1 MSGHHE
7 INIHDPDQRNLHPMR
22 SDHTLSP
29 SGGRSG
35 GGSQRRNDHSRK
47 QYSPIV
53 RDALAA
59 SVETLGTFL
68 FLFAAYG
75 AVNAASAAAIAEGGA
90 SGVVGVAG
98 TMMIATS
105 FGLSLLVVAWALYR
119 VSGGLLN
126 PAVTVALVISKAI
139 TPRRGAMFVIGQL
152 IGALAAGA
160 VVEGL
165 FPGPFTGAN
174 TLKNGI
180 SITQAFFLEIIL
192 TALFTIVV
200 LMLAVEKSKHTY
212 LAPIGIGLALF
223 LVHLVAV
230 PYTGCSVNPARSFGA
245 SVFEGEWNN
254 HWVFWLA
261 PILGGV
267 LASLFHMAI
276 RRIDYESL
284 NPGQDAAHDGEKQQE
299 TKEVEG
305 TRERD

>member
-1 MSGHHE
+1 MPAHHE
-7 INIHDPDQRNLHPMR
+7 VTINPDEHNLRPMH
-22 SDHTLSP
+22 SDHTLAP
-29 SGGRSG
+29 AAGQG
-35 GGSQRRNDHSRK
+35 QRRNDHPRR
-47 QYSPIV
+47 QHSPIV

-75 AVNAASAAAIAEGGA
+75 AVNAASTAAAAEGGPP
-90 SGVVGVAG
+90 GVVGVAG
-98 TMMIATS
+98 TLMIATS

-119 VSGGLLN
+119 VLGGLLN

-139 TPRRGAMFVIGQL
+139 TPRRGLMFLFAQV
-152 IGALAAGA
+152 IGALVAGA

-174 TLKNGI
+174 ARKNGI
-180 SITQAFFLEIIL
+180 SLTQAFFLEIIL

-212 LAPIGIGLALF
+212 LAPVGIGLALF

-230 PYTGCSVNPARSFGA
+230 PYTGCSVNPARSFAA
-245 SVFEGEWNN
+245 SVFEGTWDD
-254 HWVFWLA
+254 HWIFWLA

-284 NPGQDAAHDGEKQQE
+284 NPGQDAAHDGEKQREKQ
-299 TKEVEG
+299 EVEG
-305 TRERD
+305 SHGS